1 MALLLVNFFN
11 PFAPGMFSEKY
22 ELKLVEPFY
31 DHCLALKTSHS
42 GDVTSGTREL
52 DLHGRLQ
59 AVLETNGFKPVC
71 AQIKMLQIGSLW
83 YVICPRQSKLLS
95 IMGGILSNMGK
106 F

>member
-22 ELKLVEPFY
+22 QLKLVEPFY

-42 GDVTSGTREL
+42 GDVTSGNREL

-83 YVICPRQSKLLS
+83 YVICPRQSK
-95 IMGGILSNMGK
+95 
-106 F
+106 